1 MAGYAELSELP
12 VSVQQVKNCA
22 LSRWYHDFQGHTPKA
37 EIIKPLPEG
46 FIRYLE
52 EDGIRLPN
60 DSNFTKSSYYQDIEE
75 NDENEYSDWE
85 EEEQQQEDEAAQS
98 AGAVDV
104 THVTS
109 AFLELHEKLKKTF
122 REMGPLTPKLTWS
135 SPKDATWILTNNS
148 LKCHEMNDVYLLLK
162 ASNHITHDLD
172 RAFDVCFDRDSLV
185 EESAETFGHELILR
199 KWFDINPALEFRVFV
214 KNSKVIGVSQRDLNF
229 YDYLLPL
236 TDTFKDLIDEF
247 VGEQANIKFPD
258 SSYVCDVYIPRPF
271 KKVWLIDFNPFC
283 RKTDSLMFSWNELI
297 TQSSTASDEDYELR
311 LVTENNVARFA
322 GKEHSENQVPQDVA
336 DAAINPDAIKELASK
351 WSELLKMQQAED
363 SSDDESNI

>member
-1 MAGYAELSELP
+1 MTDYTELSELP

-22 LSRWYHDFQGHTPKA
+22 FSSWYHNFQGHTPKA

-60 DSNFTKSSYYQDIEE
+60 DSNFHQSSYYQDIQKSE
-75 NDENEYSDWE
+75 ENEYSYWE
-85 EEEQQQEDEAAQS
+85 EQESEEENEREKSSRERPDAN
-98 AGAVDV
+98 
-104 THVTS
+104 VTS
-109 AFLELHEKLKKTF
+109 MFPELHEKLKITF
-122 REMGPLTPKLTWS
+122 QQMGPLTPKLTWS
-135 SPKDATWILTNNS
+135 SPKDATWILANNS
-148 LKCHEMNDVYLLLK
+148 SKCHEINDVYLLLK

-172 RAFDVCFDRDSLV
+172 RAFDVCFDRTSLA
-185 EESAETFGHELILR
+185 ESAEKFGHELILR

-214 KNSKVIGVSQRDLNF
+214 NDAKVIGVSQRDLNF

-236 TDTFKDLIDEF
+236 ADNFKDLIDEF
-247 VGEQANIKFPD
+247 VDEQANSKFPD

-271 KKVWLIDFNPFC
+271 DKVWLIDFNPFC
-283 RKTDSLMFSWNELI
+283 RKTDSLMFSWNELL
-297 TQSSTASDEDYELR
+297 TQSPSTPEDDYELR

-336 DAAINPDAIKELASK
+336 DAVTNPDAIKELASK

-363 SSDDESNI
+363 SSDDDE